1 MSQSF
6 AIGQYLVLVSPGGE
20 HFRFQNF
27 YLNQTV
33 AYAEHSDYGFLPF
46 GFSGVTVNRQGD
58 NVEAELVFPNNGL
71 SRPWAVEAI
80 QNSWVARVRTMRL
93 NPDNPAEP
101 ELLYPYVG
109 QVVGGSWAEATL
121 VLRLSTVLD
130 AVRADMPYRSIEQNQ
145 CGPLPVT
152 SNVGL

>member
-1 MSQSF
+1 MSQSL
-6 AIGQYLVLVSPGGE
+6 AIGQYLVLVSPTGE

-33 AYAEHSDYGFLPF
+33 GYAAHKDYSFLPF
-46 GFSGVTVNRQGD
+46 GFSGATIDRQGD
-58 NVEAELVFPNNGL
+58 NVEAELVFPNNNL

-80 QNSWVARVRTMRL
+80 RDSWVARVRVMRL
-93 NPDNPAEP
+93 NPDNTSNP

-109 QVVGGSWAEATL
+109 QVMAGAWAEATL
-121 VLRLSTVLD
+121 VLRLSTILD

-145 CGPLPVT
+145 CGPLPIT
-152 SNVGL
+152 SNVRL